1 MGAAPVWDLYRSFL
15 AVAETGSFTAAA
27 RRLKTT
33 QPTVGRQIAALE
45 AQLGAALFTRSPR
58 GLVLTSTGQEVVASA
73 ETMAAAAAAAERG
86 SSAAAEG
93 ESGAVRLA
101 AGDLGGVEVLPPIL
115 ADFSQAH
122 PRIEVELVLSAHN
135 EDLLRGHA
143 DLAVRLAR
151 PTQRSL
157 LARRLGSVRVGLFAH
172 RRYVE
177 RFGLPLTLADLRL
190 HRAIGFDRDFHVMRT
205 SGPVA
210 AAMRREDFGFRT
222 DSVAAQLAAL
232 RAGIGITA
240 CQLPIARRD
249 PDLIPVLENEM
260 SFDRE
265 VWLVMHEDLRRLRR
279 VRLLFE
285 ALDDGLS
292 KYLRS

>member
-15 AVAETGSFTAAA
+15 AVANTGSFTAAA
-27 RRLKTT
+27 RRLETT

-58 GLVLTSTGQEVVASA
+58 GLVLTSAGQDLVAQA
-73 ETMAAAAAAAERG
+73 EAMAAAAAAAQRS

-93 ESGAVRLA
+93 ESGTVRLA
-101 AGDLGGVEVLPPIL
+101 AGDLVGIEVLPPIL
-115 ADFSQAH
+115 AEFCQTH
-122 PRIEVELVLSAHN
+122 PSIEFELVLSSRN
-135 EDLLRGHA
+135 EDLLRGNA

-151 PTQRSL
+151 PTQQSL

-177 RFGLPLTLADLRL
+177 RFGLPRTPAELPQ
-190 HRAIGFDRDFHVMRT
+190 HRAIGFDRDFHVMQT
-205 SGPVA
+205 SGPAA
-210 AAMRREDFGFRT
+210 AAMRRENFGFRT

-232 RAGIGITA
+232 RAGVGIA
-240 CQLPIARRD
+240 GCQLPIARRD
-249 PDLIPVLENEM
+249 PDLIPVLE
-260 SFDRE
+260 SHILFDRE

-279 VRLLFE
+279 VRLLYD
-285 ALDDGLS
+285 ALEDGLC
-292 KYLRS
+292 KYLQS